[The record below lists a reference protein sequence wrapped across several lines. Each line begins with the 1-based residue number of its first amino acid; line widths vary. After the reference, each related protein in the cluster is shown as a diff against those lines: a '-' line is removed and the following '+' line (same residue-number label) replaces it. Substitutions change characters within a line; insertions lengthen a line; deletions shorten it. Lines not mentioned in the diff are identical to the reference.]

1 MKKLKVCGRLLATLA
16 LFVCL
21 FLMLPI
27 MGNAATVSAEE
38 TTSGEGAE
46 TPVTPEEG
54 TEGETGDGGLQTL
67 VDGFLAQLKAKYGE
81 DYETY
86 YNAIL
91 AEWGSVEEYLLS
103 LIDENTPDAV
113 ASGWTAFVKWLSD
126 YAPIWGSVLAI
137 VAVIIVVLFGKK
149 ALNKVVQWI
158 TGMNTKF
165 KTIVSAFNTLYASE
179 KAQNEALVKLLGEN
193 ERFAEERKALEEAN
207 GEIEKDETV

>member
-1 MKKLKVCGRLLATLA
+1 MKKLKVCGRLLAMLA
-16 LFVCL
+16 LIVCL
-21 FLMLPI
+21 FLVLPV

-38 TTSGEGAE
+38 TTSEEGAE
-46 TPVTPEEG
+46 TPVTPEEE
-54 TEGETGDGGLQTL
+54 TDGEIDDSGLQAL
-67 VDGFLAQLKAKYGE
+67 VDGFLAQLKARYGE

-91 AEWGSVEEYLLS
+91 AEWGSVEQYLLS

-113 ASGWTAFVKWLSD
+113 ARGWTAFVKWLSD
-126 YAPIWGSVLAI
+126 YAPIWGSALAI
-137 VAVIIVVLFGKK
+137 VAVIIVILFGKK
-149 ALNKVVQWI
+149 ALNKVVEWI

-193 ERFAEERKALEEAN
+193 ERFADERKALEEAN
-207 GEIEKDETV
+207 GEIDKDETV

>member
-1 MKKLKVCGRLLATLA
+1 MKKLKVCGRLLVTLA
-16 LFVCL
+16 LIVCL
-21 FLMLPI
+21 FLVLPV

-54 TEGETGDGGLQTL
+54 TEGETGDGGLQAL
-67 VDGFLAQLKAKYGE
+67 VDGFLAQLKARYGE

-113 ASGWTAFVKWLSD
+113 ARGWTAFVKWLSD
-126 YAPIWGSVLAI
+126 YAPIWGSALAI
-137 VAVIIVVLFGKK
+137 VAVIIVALFGKV
-149 ALNKVVQWI
+149 LN
-158 TGMNTKF
+158 TGMNRKF
-165 KTIVSAFNTLYASE
+165 KTFVSAFNTLYTSE

-207 GEIEKDETV
+207 REIEKDETV

>member
-21 FLMLPI
+21 FLVLPV

-46 TPVTPEEG
+46 TPVTPEEE
-54 TEGETGDGGLQTL
+54 TEGETGDGWLQTL
-67 VDGFLAQLKAKYGE
+67 VDGFLVQLKARYGE

-113 ASGWTAFVKWLSD
+113 ARGGAAFVKWLSD
-126 YAPIWGSVLAI
+126 YAPIWGSALAI
-137 VAVIIVVLFGKK
+137 VAVIIVALFGEK
-149 ALNKVVQWI
+149 LI
-158 TGMNTKF
+158 TGMNKKF
-165 KTIVSAFNTLYASE
+165 KTIVSAFNTLYTSE

-207 GEIEKDETV
+207 REIEKDETV

>member
-21 FLMLPI
+21 FLVLPV

-38 TTSGEGAE
+38 TTSVEGAE
-46 TPVTPEEG
+46 TPVTPEEE
-54 TEGETGDGGLQTL
+54 TDGEIDDSGLQSL

-86 YNAIL
+86 YNAIF

-126 YAPIWGSVLAI
+126 YAPIWGSALAI

-165 KTIVSAFNTLYASE
+165 KTIVSAFNTMYASE

-193 ERFAEERKALEEAN
+193 ERFSEERKALEEAN
-207 GEIEKDETV
+207 GEIDKDEIV